1 MLDKQVLQENKQT
14 TRNNFNGNDSI
25 HRSFA
30 ENDYFIL
37 FQFPDSLI
45 NKSKYACIALFDSK
59 SIWRLNL
66 QQNTDKKR
74 FILLSNL
81 IPYLYHEQRRSF
93 IRKKRLFFFHFSLI
107 CNTETI
113 SIIFCTIN
121 TVYQE
126 YIGDF
131 ICNCFLFYSQYKSLP
146 PYIIKIIYI
155 K

>member
-1 MLDKQVLQENKQT
+1 MFSLYFTKVVQKCQT
-14 TRNNFNGNDSI
+14 RTQFKYGAKCLISKFYRRINRQLETI
-25 HRSFA
+25 LMEMILHRSFA
-30 ENDYFIL
+30 ANDYFIL

-93 IRKKRLFFFHFSLI
+93 IPKKRLFFFSF
-107 CNTETI
+107 I
-113 SIIFCTIN
+113 SH
-121 TVYQE
+121 
-126 YIGDF
+126 
-131 ICNCFLFYSQYKSLP
+131 
-146 PYIIKIIYI
+146 
-155 K
+155 